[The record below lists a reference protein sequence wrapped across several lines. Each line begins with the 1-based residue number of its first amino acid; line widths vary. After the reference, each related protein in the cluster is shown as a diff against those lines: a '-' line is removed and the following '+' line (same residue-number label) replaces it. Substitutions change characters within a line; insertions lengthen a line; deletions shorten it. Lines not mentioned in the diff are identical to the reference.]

1 MHSKAS
7 FVFWLTLAL
16 YLVTL
21 FTVTYVGVYLTYI
34 ALPILVISGLIMKCT
49 KPKPEVQK
57 LYDDSKSAATQALVG
72 TSNFLDSVSEGLSEF
87 NKSLEAENK
96 IYELV
101 RERTK
106 AYKDKVQSLKVE
118 KIPFEMKLSHAELGS
133 EKRNL
138 QNEIERIDRE
148 IELNNKHIEQI
159 KIACELE
166 VRAPK

>member
-34 ALPILVISGLIMKCT
+34 ALPLLVISGLIMKCT

-57 LYDDSKSAATQALVG
+57 FYDDSKSAATQALLG
-72 TSNFLDSVSEGLSEF
+72 TSNFLGSVNECLNEF
-87 NKSLEAENK
+87 NRNLEIKNK
-96 IYELV
+96 VHELV
-101 RERTK
+101 TERTK
-106 AYKDKVQSLKVE
+106 AYKAKIQSLKIE
-118 KIPFEMKLSHAELGS
+118 KIHFEIKLNQAELGS

-138 QNEIERIDRE
+138 QDKIERIDRE

-166 VRAPK
+166 VKAP

>member
-34 ALPILVISGLIMKCT
+34 ALPLLVISGLIMKCT

-57 LYDDSKSAATQALVG
+57 FYDDSKSAATQALLG
-72 TSNFLDSVSEGLSEF
+72 TSNFLGSVNEGLNEF
-87 NKSLEAENK
+87 NRNLEIKNK
-96 IYELV
+96 VHELV
-101 RERTK
+101 TERTK
-106 AYKDKVQSLKVE
+106 AYKAKIQSLKIE
-118 KIPFEMKLSHAELGS
+118 KIHFEIKLNQAELGS
-133 EKRNL
+133 GKRNL
-138 QNEIERIDRE
+138 QDKIERIDRE

-166 VRAPK
+166 VKAP

>member
-16 YLVTL
+16 YLLTL

-34 ALPILVISGLIMKCT
+34 ALPLLVISGLIMKCT

-57 LYDDSKSAATQALVG
+57 VYDDSKSAATQALLG
-72 TSNFLDSVSEGLSEF
+72 TSKFLDGVTEGLSEF
-87 NKSLEAENK
+87 NRNLEIKNK
-96 IYELV
+96 VHELV

-106 AYKDKVQSLKVE
+106 AYKAKIQSLKIE
-118 KIPFEMKLSHAELGS
+118 KIPFEMKLTHAELAS

-138 QNEIERIDRE
+138 QDEIERIDRE

-166 VRAPK
+166 VRTP

>member
-34 ALPILVISGLIMKCT
+34 ALPLLVISGLIMKCT

-57 LYDDSKSAATQALVG
+57 VYAESKSAATQALVS
-72 TSNFLDSVSEGLSEF
+72 TSKFLDDVTEGLREV
-87 NKSLEAENK
+87 NRNLEIRNK
-96 IYELV
+96 IHDLV
-101 RERTK
+101 TERTK
-106 AYKDKVQSLKVE
+106 AYKAKVQSLKIE
-118 KIPFEMKLSHAELGS
+118 KIPFEMKLTHAELGL

-138 QNEIERIDRE
+138 QDEIERIDRE
-148 IELNNKHIEQI
+148 IQSSFYILRKIE
-159 KIACELE
+159 
-166 VRAPK
+166 VTY

>member
-16 YLVTL
+16 YLLTL

-34 ALPILVISGLIMKCT
+34 ALPLLVISGLIMKCT

-57 LYDDSKSAATQALVG
+57 VYDDSKSAATQALLG
-72 TSNFLDSVSEGLSEF
+72 TSNFLGSVNEGLNEF
-87 NKSLEAENK
+87 NRNLEIKNK
-96 IYELV
+96 VHELV
-101 RERTK
+101 TERTK
-106 AYKDKVQSLKVE
+106 AYKAKIQSLKIE
-118 KIPFEMKLSHAELGS
+118 KIHFEMKLNQAELGS

-138 QNEIERIDRE
+138 QDKIERIDRE

-166 VRAPK
+166 VKAP

>member
-34 ALPILVISGLIMKCT
+34 ALPLLVISGLIMKCT

-57 LYDDSKSAATQALVG
+57 VYDESKSAATQTLVG
-72 TSNFLDSVSEGLSEF
+72 ASNFLDGVTEGLSEF
-87 NKSLEAENK
+87 NRNLEIRNK
-96 IYELV
+96 IHDLV

-106 AYKDKVQSLKVE
+106 AYKTKVQSLKIE
-118 KIPFEMKLSHAELGS
+118 RIPFEMKLTHAELDS

-138 QNEIERIDRE
+138 QDEVERIDRE

-166 VRAPK
+166 VRAP

>member
-34 ALPILVISGLIMKCT
+34 ALPLLVISGLIMKCT

-57 LYDDSKSAATQALVG
+57 FYDDSKSAATQALLG
-72 TSNFLDSVSEGLSEF
+72 TSNFLGSVNEGLNEF
-87 NKSLEAENK
+87 NRNLEIKNK
-96 IYELV
+96 VHELV
-101 RERTK
+101 TERTK
-106 AYKDKVQSLKVE
+106 AYKAKIQSLKIE
-118 KIPFEMKLSHAELGS
+118 KIHFEIKLNQAELGS

-138 QNEIERIDRE
+138 QDKIERIDRE

-166 VRAPK
+166 VKAP